1 MALLDNENVALNYK
15 GILNFGAT
23 INENIN
29 TTPKQITDG
38 DNIGSNI
45 WIDTLHTFL
54 GVAIT
59 TPVAS
64 AFAVRGNALENIAS
78 FRDDA
83 DAEVAFITSLGV
95 LASTGLLITP
105 AGEVAFSTVG
115 KISATTPELEVPDLI
130 QIGGT
135 SNTSPALK
143 KNSADLQVRL
153 ADDTAFANFI
163 AKKITSTAADSPG
176 IGGFNCSNSVNTD
189 IFVLVRNNQ
198 AGLVIQS
205 LTNIAFSVNSA
216 YSTSTY
222 ELQIATNGLLVWG
235 TDNSATP
242 GIKKDTIATA
252 VLQARLGDD
261 SGFAT
266 FQGILKTDTSFTA
279 AVVVPTGYLQI
290 TDSTG
295 TVYKIPAEPL

>member
-64 AFAVRGNALENIAS
+64 ALAVRGNALENIAS

-83 DAEVAFITSLGV
+83 DSEVAFITSPGV

-105 AGEVAFSTVG
+105 AGEVAFSTAG
-115 KISATTPELEVPDLI
+115 KISAATPELEVPDLI

-135 SNTSPALK
+135 SNASPALK

-153 ADDTAFANFI
+153 ADDSQFAKVTALNYKVQSDANPFAFLQLELASNSAIINFANDNGDQCVLSFNI
-163 AKKITSTAADSPG
+163 SKKLTINRGLYVNTTEDGFLPPRMTAAQGEAITSPTE
-176 IGGFNCSNSVNTD
+176 
-189 IFVLVRNNQ
+189 
-198 AGLVIQS
+198 GLMI
-205 LTNIAFSVNSA
+205 
-216 YSTSTY
+216 YSTDGSGAIINTS
-222 ELQIATNGLLVWG
+222 GWWG
-235 TDNSATP
+235 YD
-242 GIKKDTIATA
+242 
-252 VLQARLGDD
+252 
-261 SGFAT
+261 
-266 FQGILKTDTSFTA
+266 
-279 AVVVPTGYLQI
+279 
-290 TDSTG
+290 G
-295 TVYKIPAEPL
+295 TTWVKIN

>member
-105 AGEVAFSTVG
+105 AGEVAFSTAG
-115 KISATTPELEVPDLI
+115 KISAATPELEVPDLI

-135 SNTSPALK
+135 SNASPALK
-143 KNSADLQVRL
+143 KNGSALEVRL
-153 ADDTAFANFI
+153 ADDSALANL
-163 AKKITSTAADSPG
+163 KVSMITGDAYFSVVSEQRLA
-176 IGGFNCSNSVNTD
+176 IGGIATRS
-189 IFVLVRNNQ
+189 
-198 AGLVIQS
+198 VIQNIS
-205 LTNIAFSVNSA
+205 SGVLMFSNGAENDFISICLGGTNA
-216 YSTSTY
+216 TY
-222 ELQIATNGLLVWG
+222 PALKRETGG
-235 TDNSATP
+235 T
-242 GIKKDTIATA
+242 
-252 VLQARLGDD
+252 VLQARLADD
-261 SGFAT
+261 SNFAT
-266 FQGILKTDTSFTA
+266 FQGILKTDTAFTA

-295 TVYKIPAEPL
+295 TVYKIPAEIL